1 MINNKSKSDF
11 AYMSIGEIAK
21 ELNLVNKK
29 TGALQTHTIRYW
41 ETQFK
46 QIKPSVRAGKR
57 RYYSNENLKTIK
69 LIQFLLKEKGLTING
84 VKKVLNNPDPKSID
98 LDADKGINTAK
109 LLKTKKIKE
118 KLKNIKKILKQL
130 NKYKEWQKNHL

>member
-98 LDADKGINTAK
+98 LDVDKGINTAK
-109 LLKTKKIKE
+109 LLKTEKIKE
-118 KLKNIKKILKQL
+118 KIKNIKKILKQL
-130 NKYKEWQKNHL
+130 NKYK

>member
-130 NKYKEWQKNHL
+130 NKYK

>member
-1 MINNKSKSDF
+1 MF
-11 AYMSIGEIAK
+11 SIRNEEKKDKLMKTIDDI
-21 ELNLVNKK
+21 NLVNKK

-98 LDADKGINTAK
+98 LDVDKGINTAK

-130 NKYKEWQKNHL
+130 NKYK

>member
-1 MINNKSKSDF
+1 MRNNKNKTGS
-11 AYMSIGEIAK
+11 AYKSIGEIAK

-29 TGALQTHTIRYW
+29 TGALQTHTLRFW

-69 LIQFLLKEKGLTING
+69 LIKFLLKEKGLTING
-84 VKKVLNNPDPKSID
+84 VKKVLNTSNVRSVD
-98 LDADKGINTAK
+98 LDADKGINSHDF
-109 LLKTKKIKE
+109 LKTKRIKE
-118 KLKNIKKILKQL
+118 KLKNIKNILKQL
-130 NKYKEWQKNHL
+130 KKYK

>member
-1 MINNKSKSDF
+1 MNNKSKSDF
-11 AYMSIGEIAK
+11 AYMTIGEIAK

-130 NKYKEWQKNHL
+130 NRYK

>member
-1 MINNKSKSDF
+1 MNNKSKSDF

-130 NKYKEWQKNHL
+130 NKYK

>member
-1 MINNKSKSDF
+1 MNNKSKSDF

-46 QIKPSVRAGKR
+46 QIKPYVRAGKR

-130 NKYKEWQKNHL
+130 NKYK